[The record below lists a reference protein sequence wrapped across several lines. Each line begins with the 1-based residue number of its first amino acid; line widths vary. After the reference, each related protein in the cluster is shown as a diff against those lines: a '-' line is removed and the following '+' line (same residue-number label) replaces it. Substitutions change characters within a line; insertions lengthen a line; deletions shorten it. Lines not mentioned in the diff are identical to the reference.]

1 VINRRTVLICVPL
14 IALMFAVAVWQIIML
29 ENWTLLAAPAVCTF
43 VVGIS
48 YLCGPPASADV
59 ATVQRQRRFAA
70 FLSINSCAVML
81 VGQALL
87 ILTSDNHYNENLFMA
102 VYRAFGVLAGIHL
115 LVIGNQIPKVPS
127 IESRSF
133 ALPGGDLGPIYGP
146 KYVQTMRTISW
157 IIVAFGVAVIALA
170 LVP

>member
-14 IALMFAVAVWQIIML
+14 IALMFAVAVWQIVIL
-29 ENWTLLAAPAVCTF
+29 EDWTLLAAPAVCTF
-43 VVGIS
+43 VVGIA
-48 YLCGPPASADV
+48 YLCDPPESADV

-81 VGQALL
+81 LGQALL
-87 ILTSDNHYNENLFMA
+87 ILTHDNHYNENLFMA

-115 LVIGNQIPKVPS
+115 LVVGNQIPKVPS
-127 IESRSF
+127 VESRSF
-133 ALPGGDLGPIYGP
+133 ALVGGDLGPIYGP
-146 KYVQTMRTISW
+146 KYVQTIRTISM
-157 IIVAFGVAVIALA
+157 IIVVFGVAVIALT